1 MKYPRTATAI
11 VALVV
16 CAMAA
21 GCECLGGHCRR
32 TPQTIAAGPIA
43 GDAPQTA
50 AKETPA
56 PAAWSSQARDVEKSV
71 MRNTADPTWQR

>member
-1 MKYPRTATAI
+1 MKYLRTATTI
-11 VALVV
+11 VAMVA

-21 GCECLGGHCRR
+21 GCVCLGGHCRR
-32 TPQTIAAGPIA
+32 TPPPIVAREIA
-43 GDAPQTA
+43 GDPPQAT
-50 AKETPA
+50 AKETPS